1 MLCRSSPLSEE
12 AQSARPAPLAP
23 GAVSARIGTELGCSD
38 WITVSQDRIDR
49 FAECTE
55 DRQFIHIDPERASQT
70 PFGGPIAHGFLSL
83 GLLSAM
89 AYDAL
94 PDLTGAQIGVNY
106 GFDRVRFVSPVR
118 AGSAVRGRFM
128 LADAQSTPAHVTLH
142 LDVTVEIDGS
152 SRPALVARWINR
164 HVLAP

>member
-1 MLCRSSPLSEE
+1 MLCRSSPLSE

-49 FAECTE
+49 FAECIE

-94 PDLTGAQIGVNY
+94 PDITGQSNCSRRLLV
-106 GFDRVRFVSPVR
+106 VRNAFAAFRWPLICVVLFP
-118 AGSAVRGRFM
+118 SADFR
-128 LADAQSTPAHVTLH
+128 L
-142 LDVTVEIDGS
+142 
-152 SRPALVARWINR
+152 
-164 HVLAP
+164 